1 MTLKILPI
9 TKLNQAI
16 FAGFS
21 IDYYFST
28 HREEY
33 KGNFKI
39 IIFRDGLPVLT
50 RLFGFFGG
58 WVHF

>member
-1 MTLKILPI
+1 MTPTILPT

-16 FAGFS
+16 FVSLS
-21 IDYYFST
+21 IDDYFST
-28 HREEY
+28 HIEEY

-39 IIFRDGLPVLT
+39 IIFRDGLPVLI
-50 RLFGFFGG
+50 RLFGIFWG